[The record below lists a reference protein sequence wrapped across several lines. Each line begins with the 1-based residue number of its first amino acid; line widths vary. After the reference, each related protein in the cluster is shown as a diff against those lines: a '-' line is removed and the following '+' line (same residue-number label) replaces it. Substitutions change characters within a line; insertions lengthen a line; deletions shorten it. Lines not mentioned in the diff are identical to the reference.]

1 MKQLFSTRIG
11 RLQLLGYLEGISLLL
26 LLFVAVP
33 LKHWANN
40 AAMVHALGP
49 VHGVLF
55 LWYIFQTLSI
65 GVEQRWEF
73 KKTTWKILVACIIPF
88 GTFYIGSAIAKIA
101 FPGTGRRPK
110 D

>member
-1 MKQLFSTRIG
+1 MKNLLGTRLG
-11 RLQLLGYLEGISLLL
+11 RLELLGYLEGISLLL

-33 LKHWANN
+33 LKYGGGNPSL
-40 AAMVHALGP
+40 VRALGP

-55 LWYIFQTLSI
+55 LWYVFQTLSI

-73 KKTTWKILVACIIPF
+73 NKITWKVLIACVIPF
-88 GTFYIGSAIAKIA
+88 GTFYIGRQLRK
-101 FPGTGRRPK
+101 GN